1 MIAQLSETDR
11 DVYVCASALKCLTN
25 MVKIKQFWT
34 HAFSSMNLL
43 ERLLQIVRNEP
54 EGIIRQ
60 EATGCLV
67 AISSHQQLLPDIV
80 DTLFSTMAYLAT
92 NDLYYGVKIQAIN
105 FWAAYLEELF
115 HNQGALDGKFPK
127 ETFSREHKKIVQLT
141 PCQIKRRLSKII
153 ASFSE
158 KGGFGVLLAVLHD
171 ESDIEALKACIAL
184 IQTLMNRLVI
194 YGYVKSEVTNPEKEP
209 TENCTNGHN
218 RPQVTEEDINLLA
231 KAYAKLRTNDDP
243 IVANGIID
251 ESEED
256 LQGNACVQLDSN
268 YYQKYT
274 QITGDEFV
282 HIILRVSLEG
292 IIHAKSQWLQSSQ
305 GLDSVLDDVI
315 LSFSAE
321 KYEMECY

>member
-11 DVYVCASALKCLTN
+11 DIYVRASALKCLTN
-25 MVKIKQFWT
+25 MVKIKQFWV
-34 HAFSSMNLL
+34 HAFSTMNLL
-43 ERLLQIVRNEP
+43 ERLLQIVRHEP

-67 AISSHQQLLPDIV
+67 AISSHQQLPPNII

-92 NDLYYGVKIQAIN
+92 NDLYYGVKIKAIS
-105 FWAAYLEELF
+105 FWSAYLEELF

-141 PCQIKRRLSKII
+141 PDQIKRRLSKII
-153 ASFSE
+153 SFFSE
-158 KGGFGVLLAVLHD
+158 KGGFGVLLAMLHD

-184 IQTLMNRLVI
+184 IQTLMNRLVL
-194 YGYVKSEVTNPEKEP
+194 YGYVTSPNKTP
-209 TENCTNGHN
+209 TENSINGHY
-218 RPQVTEEDINLLA
+218 RPPVTENDINLLA
-231 KAYAKLRTNDDP
+231 KAYAKLRTTDD
-243 IVANGIID
+243 VSMVNGMID

-256 LQGNACVQLDSN
+256 LQGNSSVKIDSN
-268 YYQKYT
+268 YYQMYR
-274 QITGDEFV
+274 QITGDEFID
-282 HIILRVSLEG
+282 IILRVSFDG
-292 IIHAKSQWLQSSQ
+292 IINAKSEWLQLNQ
-305 GLDSVLDDVI
+305 GLDSILDDVI